1 MDIRRTYAL
10 VRLSI
15 QPGLKGIVRLTVLPQ
30 PFGASI
36 HVKLFIRSDAVLGA
50 GFTMLFD
57 PDGRLPVHAVHPA
70 HSPPVPPE
78 ALLLV

>member
-70 HSPPVPPE
+70 HSPPVTPE